1 MTDAGLEFQARA
13 QQILADVMEAEAVT
27 GAKAVSPRGLLRISA
42 CAQGEVSLFSRMKRL
57 G

>member
-13 QQILADVMEAEAVT
+13 QQILADVREAEAVT